1 MAGAWPRRGGMAMRV
16 RGRLSARRRARLGA
30 ALGAL
35 LTGVVVPT
43 VVLTPGA
50 AVAAAVGTPVCQIRD
65 DRLRELSGMVATD
78 DGYVVVND
86 GADDE
91 ARRRIFF
98 LDQRCAVVRAVA
110 YPSRPR
116 DTEDLAVGRDGTVWV
131 ADIGDND
138 RSRTTVGVWRLAPG
152 AERPVLHRMAYPDRP
167 HDAEALLLDTDGQ
180 PMIIT
185 KGGSGT
191 VFLYRPTTALRPGAT
206 TPLALAGQVTLPT
219 TTTSN
224 PFSFLGRGVVTG
236 AATAPDGRRVVLRS
250 YADAFEYDVPD
261 GDVVKA
267 LTSGTPRTTP
277 LPDEPQGE
285 SITYSRD
292 GRSLLTVSESA
303 DQPPG
308 TRPTIL
314 RYPATAETAP
324 TTAPTGSTGPV
335 SPTDVRPIAEDTI
348 GLGGRIWP
356 LVAGVGTLLAL
367 LGLAGVLRWRH
378 TARR

>member
-1 MAGAWPRRGGMAMRV
+1 MRV
-16 RGRLSARRRARLGA
+16 RGRLTWGRRARAGA
-30 ALGAL
+30 ALTAL
-35 LTGVVVPT
+35 LAGVVAPAVA
-43 VVLTPGA
+43 LTPGA
-50 AVAAAVGTPVCQIRD
+50 AAGAAAAGTPVCQVRD
-65 DRLRELSGMVATD
+65 DRLREISGMAATD
-78 DGYVVVND
+78 DGYVVIND

-98 LDQRCAVVRAVA
+98 LDQRCAVVRTVA

-116 DTEDLAVGRDGTVWV
+116 DTEDLAIGRDGTIWV

-138 RSRTTVGVWRLAPG
+138 RSRPTIAVWRLAPG
-152 AERPVLHRMAYPDRP
+152 ADQPVLHRLSYPDRP
-167 HDAEALLLDTDGQ
+167 HDAEALLLDAAGR
-180 PMIIT
+180 PLIIT

-191 VFLYRPTTALRPGAT
+191 VFLYTPTTALRPGAT
-206 TPLALAGQVTLPT
+206 TPLASVGQVTLPT
-219 TTTSN
+219 TSTSN
-224 PFSFLGRGVVTG
+224 PFSFLGRGVITG
-236 AATAPDGRRVVLRS
+236 AASAPDGRRVVLRS

-261 GDVVKA
+261 ADVVAA
-267 LTSGTPRTTP
+267 LTSGTPRITP

-314 RYPATAETAP
+314 RYPAMAGTASAVPTAS
-324 TTAPTGSTGPV
+324 AGSAT
-335 SPTDVRPIAEDTI
+335 SPAVRPAAGEASDAGNRT
-348 GLGGRIWP
+348 WP
-356 LVAGVGTLLAL
+356 LAAGAGTLLAL
-367 LGLAGVLRWRH
+367 LGVAGVLRWRH

>member
-1 MAGAWPRRGGMAMRV
+1 MRV
-16 RGRLSARRRARLGA
+16 RGRLTWGRRARAGTALA
-30 ALGAL
+30 ALLA
-35 LTGVVVPT
+35 GVVTPA
-43 VVLTPGA
+43 VVLTPPAAAGA
-50 AVAAAVGTPVCQIRD
+50 AAAGTPVCQVRD
-65 DRLRELSGMVATD
+65 NRLRELSGMVATD
-78 DGYVVVND
+78 DGYVVIND

-98 LDQRCAVVRAVA
+98 LDKRCAVLRAVA

-116 DTEDLAVGRDGTVWV
+116 DTEDLAIGRDGTVWV

-138 RSRTTVGVWRLAPG
+138 HSRATIALWRLAPG
-152 AERPVLHRMAYPDRP
+152 ADEPVLHRMTYPDRP
-167 HDAEALLLDTDGQ
+167 HDAEALLLDASDR
-180 PMIIT
+180 PVVVT

-191 VFLYRPTTALRPGAT
+191 VFLYAPTAALTPGAT
-206 TPLALAGQVTLPT
+206 TPLASVGQVTLPT
-219 TTTSN
+219 TGTSN
-224 PFSFLGRGVVTG
+224 PFSFLGRGVITG
-236 AATAPDGRRVVLRS
+236 AASAPDRRRVALRS

-261 GDVVKA
+261 GDVVRA
-267 LTSGTPRTTP
+267 LTAGTPRITP

-314 RYPATAETAP
+314 RYPATDGPSAA
-324 TTAPTGSTGPV
+324 AGPTGSVAPEL
-335 SPTDVRPIAEDTI
+335 PTQVRPIAEDTI
-348 GLGGRIWP
+348 GPSGRTW
-356 LVAGVGTLLAL
+356 LLAAGAGTLLAL
-367 LGLAGVLRWRH
+367 LAVAGVLRWRH

>member
-1 MAGAWPRRGGMAMRV
+1 MRV
-16 RGRLSARRRARLGA
+16 RGRLSWGRRPRVGA

-35 LTGVVVPT
+35 LTGVVAPA
-43 VVLTPGA
+43 VVLTPA
-50 AVAAAVGTPVCQIRD
+50 AGAAAVVLTPAAGAPAIGAPVCQIRD
-65 DRLRELSGMVATD
+65 DRLREISGMVATD

-98 LDQRCAVVRAVA
+98 LDQRCAVVRAVS

-152 AERPVLHRMAYPDRP
+152 AEQPVLHRMTYPDRP
-167 HDAEALLLDTDGQ
+167 HDAEAVLLDADGQ
-180 PMIIT
+180 PLIIT

-206 TPLALAGQVTLPT
+206 TPLAPAGQVVLPT
-219 TTTSN
+219 TSTSN

-292 GRSLLTVSESA
+292 GGSLLTVSESA

-324 TTAPTGSTGPV
+324 ATAPTGSIGPV
-335 SPTDVRPIAEDTI
+335 LPTNVRPIAEDTI
-348 GLGGRIWP
+348 GLGGRTWP
-356 LVAGVGTLLAL
+356 LVAVAGTLLAL

-378 TARR
+378 TARH

>member
-1 MAGAWPRRGGMAMRV
+1 MRV
-16 RGRLSARRRARLGA
+16 RGRLSGGRRARVGA

-43 VVLTPGA
+43 VALTPGV

-98 LDQRCAVVRAVA
+98 LDQRCAVVRAVS

-152 AERPVLHRMAYPDRP
+152 AERPVLHRMTYPDRP
-167 HDAEALLLDTDGQ
+167 HDAEALLLDADGQ
-180 PMIIT
+180 PMVIT

-191 VFLYRPTTALRPGAT
+191 VFLYRPTAALRPGAT

-236 AATAPDGRRVVLRS
+236 AATAPDGRRVVLRT

-261 GDVVKA
+261 GDVVRA
-267 LTSGTPRTTP
+267 LTSGTPRSTP

-292 GRSLLTVSESA
+292 GGSLLTVSESA

-324 TTAPTGSTGPV
+324 TTGPTGSTGPV
-335 SPTDVRPIAEDTI
+335 APTHVRPIAEDGI
-348 GLGGRIWP
+348 GPGGRTWL
-356 LVAGVGTLLAL
+356 LVAGAGTLLAL
-367 LGLAGVLRWRH
+367 LGLAGALRWRH